1 MSARSHRDSRPSRC
15 DTSGVTRL
23 RKETANYASPG
34 RVTPVA
40 GVPALG
46 KGTRRDVSEQ
56 AAAAGA
62 ASAAPAA
69 ERDEYIAALAHDLRN
84 PLANIRLDVAL
95 LAELL
100 VDEAAPLVQRS
111 MRRLARNAAFMD
123 RMLNELLDLD
133 KLEAGRLELRRMPVD
148 LAHILANAVD
158 RVAPTFD
165 RDRLVL
171 ESTDGVVVL
180 VDSVRIERV
189 IENLIRNALRYAPS
203 ETVSVRLEIRGPR
216 AWISVSDCGVGLT
229 VEQARRVF
237 DRHWRGDGAPSG
249 SGLGLHI
256 SRKIVEAH
264 GGRMGVESVPG
275 RGSSFFFDLPMIDA
289 RPDDPIT

>member
-1 MSARSHRDSRPSRC
+1 
-15 DTSGVTRL
+15 VTRL
-23 RKETANYASPG
+23 RKDTAGYASPE

-40 GVPALG
+40 GVPLLG

-56 AAAAGA
+56 AAAA
-62 ASAAPAA
+62 SAAPAA
-69 ERDEYIAALAHDLRN
+69 ERDEYLAALAHDLRN
-84 PLANIRLDVAL
+84 PLANIRLDSAL

-100 VDEAAPLVQRS
+100 VGEAAPIVQRS
-111 MRRLARNAAFMD
+111 LRRLARNAAFMD

-133 KLEAGRLELRRMPVD
+133 KLEAGRLELRCMPVD

-171 ESTDGVVVL
+171 ESVDGVVAL

-189 IENLIRNALRYAPS
+189 IENLIRNAFGYAPS
-203 ETVSVRLEIRGPR
+203 GPVTLRLEVRGSR
-216 AWISVSDCGVGLT
+216 AWISVTDRGVGLT

-237 DRHWRGDGAPSG
+237 DRHWRGGGVPGG

-256 SRKIVEAH
+256 SRKIIETH

-275 RGSSFFFDLPMIDA
+275 RGTSFFFDLPMIDA
-289 RPDDPIT
+289 ASTDAEP